1 MLSRDA
7 ELRELRQAAEQQG
20 IEVFGEGNL
29 SAPLMLV
36 GEAPGQVEVERGRPF
51 QGPAGRVLDEL
62 LDRLAIPR
70 SELYITNVVKIRP
83 YVENGRNRVNRPPRA
98 GEVHA
103 FSWILDREIAI
114 VRPRVIV
121 CLGAVAANALIHPK
135 FALKQDRGRWFEGP
149 EGARILATYHPSYL
163 LRLRGPDY
171 EVARDATAADLAKAW
186 AAAQEP
192 RRATAW

>member
-1 MLSRDA
+1 MQLREA

-29 SAPLMLV
+29 YAPLMLV
-36 GEAPGQVEVERGRPF
+36 GEAPGKVEVERGRPF
-51 QGPAGRVLDEL
+51 QGPAGRVLDGL

-83 YVENGRNRVNRPPRA
+83 YVDNRRNRVNRPPRA
-98 GEVHA
+98 GEVRA
-103 FSWILDREIAI
+103 FSWILHREIAI

-121 CLGAVAANALIHPK
+121 CLGAVAANTLIHPK
-135 FALKQDRGRWFEGP
+135 FALKQNRGCWFEGP

-163 LRLRGPDY
+163 LHLRGPDY
-171 EVARDATAADLAKAW
+171 EVARDAMAADLSKAW
-186 AAAQEP
+186 SAAREGQAAA
-192 RRATAW
+192 